1 MEVKVEL
8 YKEEEAE
15 KKQDGTARLLFI
27 FEGEK
32 EGFPEEIA
40 ELVKMTAFKGKAGQL
55 ENIFALKDGKS
66 CHYILTGLGKREKAR
81 QESYKKALSLAVKE
95 AIKKEKRAL
104 VTKVSPDLIKEGQ
117 IFADYYTINR
127 IFAETA
133 LLAAYSFDKYKSKE
147 EEDKDKKTFHFL
159 LESDKDQGI
168 AEGELLAE
176 ATILARN
183 LINEPS
189 NVMTPGRLA
198 KEAEKAGQ
206 EAGFEV
212 EVFGRDKIEEMKM
225 GAFLAVAQGSDE
237 EPALIVLRHMKDP
250 DNPQDIK
257 GIVGKGLVYDSG
269 GLSIKPTGSMLD
281 MKSDMSGAA
290 AVIGAFTAIAKS
302 ELKTNLVAVI
312 AACENMISGRSYR
325 PGDIITSM
333 SGKTIFI
340 GNTDAEGRLTLA
352 DAITYI
358 IEKEKVAKLVDIAT
372 LTGAAVVALGDRIT
386 AAVSNDDAFYEE
398 ISKASQ
404 AADEK
409 VWRLPAF
416 DDYREKIKAKEA
428 DLTNSAGNP
437 GTITAALFLEAF
449 VQDKPWVHLDI
460 AGTSWTEK
468 DYDYYSPGGTGYG
481 VRTFYHWLK
490 NN

>member
-1 MEVKVEL
+1 MELTVEL
-8 YKEEEAE
+8 YKEEEAAKIE
-15 KKQDGTARLLFI
+15 GGMARLLFI
-27 FEGEK
+27 FEEEK
-32 EGFPEEIA
+32 ANLPDDITQLLE
-40 ELVKMTAFKGKAGQL
+40 MTSFAGKANQI
-55 ENIFALKDGKS
+55 ENIFALNDGKS
-66 CHYILTGLGKREKAR
+66 CHYILAGLGKREKVK
-81 QESYKKALSLAVKE
+81 QETYKKVLCLAVKE
-95 AIKKEKRAL
+95 ALKKKKSAL
-104 VTKVSPDLIKEGQ
+104 VTKVSSDLIKEGQ
-117 IFADYYTINR
+117 LFADYYTIKR
-127 IFAETA
+127 IFTEVA
-133 LLAAYSFDKYKSKE
+133 LLTAYSFDKYKTKE
-147 EEDKDKKTFHFL
+147 DDDDKKPLRFFL
-159 LESDKDQGI
+159 EAEDDEGI
-168 AEGELLAE
+168 AEGRLLAE
-176 ATILARN
+176 ATILARD

-189 NVMTPGRLA
+189 NIMTPGRLA
-198 KEAEKAGQ
+198 QEAQKAGQ

-212 EVFGRDKIEEMKM
+212 EVYGKDRIEEMKM
-225 GAFLAVAQGSDE
+225 GAFLAVARGSEE
-237 EPALIVLRHMKDP
+237 EPALIVLRHLNDP
-250 DNPQDIK
+250 ENPQDIN

-290 AVIGAFTAIAKS
+290 AVIGAFTAIAKAK
-302 ELKTNLVAVI
+302 LKTNVIAVI
-312 AACENMISGRSYR
+312 AACENMISGKSYR

-358 IEKEKVAKLVDIAT
+358 IEKEKVSKFVDIAT

-386 AAVSNDDAFYEE
+386 AVVSNDDAFYEE
-398 ISKASQ
+398 IAQASQ
-404 AADEK
+404 EADEK
-409 VWRLPAF
+409 IWRLPAF

-468 DYDYYSPGGTGYG
+468 DYDYYSPGGKGYG